1 MRYFIQFIVLV
12 ILIQGT
18 YAESIEAN
26 DLNNVAQ
33 EERYTELICLLYTS
47 DAADE

>member
-1 MRYFIQFIVLV
+1 MRYFIQFIVLL

-26 DLNNVAQ
+26 DLNNVVQ
-33 EERYTELICLLYTS
+33 EERTEDHNFLL
-47 DAADE
+47 D

>member
-1 MRYFIQFIVLV
+1 MRYFIQFIVLL

-26 DLNNVAQ
+26 DFNNVVQ
-33 EERYTELICLLYTS
+33 DERLSLIHI
-47 DAADE
+47 